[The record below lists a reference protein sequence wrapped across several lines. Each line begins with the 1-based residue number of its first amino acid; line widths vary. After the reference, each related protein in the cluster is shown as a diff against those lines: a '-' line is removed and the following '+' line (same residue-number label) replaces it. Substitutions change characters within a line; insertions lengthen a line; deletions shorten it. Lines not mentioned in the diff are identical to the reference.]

1 MDGEGCWSTVVS
13 STAERRA
20 LGLPDSAGWMLQCR
34 LGIGHRGNHATDGGA
49 HPRADRRYWLE
60 WNDFD
65 PHAQSLIERNPCPV
79 TSPENAPCLYFHGHP
94 GPHGF
99 VRSNGHAPT
108 ALTGIAAAGAQGPSG
123 GHHHASPGF
132 PPSPAEPVHSGPS
145 TGDLPVMAAG
155 HSGAHRMP
163 DHLVSGPA
171 DVSEPMVSG
180 PTGSSEIDGLGAY
193 RGGRR
198 STDSAPPDGLPPYQG
213 RRHGFD
219 EDPVVVTAGAAS
231 PIGAPDV
238 QGADIPSTDIPSP
251 DIPSTDIPSTDIPS
265 TDIPSTGIPSTGIP
279 STGIPGTDSAGPS
292 LDAVSDALSD
302 VAAALSRL
310 ADALRRS

>member
-1 MDGEGCWSTVVS
+1 MDSEGCWSTVVS

-34 LGIGHRGNHATDGGA
+34 LGIGHRGNHATDGGQY
-49 HPRADRRYWLE
+49 PRADRRYWLE

-79 TSPENAPCLYFHGHP
+79 TSPENVPCLYFHGHP

-99 VRSNGHAPT
+99 ARSNGHAPT
-108 ALTGIAAAGAQGPSG
+108 ALTGIAAAGAHGPSG

-132 PPSPAEPVHSGPS
+132 PPPPAEPVHSGPS

-163 DHLVSGPA
+163 DHLVTDPA
-171 DVSEPMVSG
+171 EMPEPMVSEPMVSG
-180 PTGSSEIDGLGAY
+180 PMGPSEVDGPGFY

-219 EDPVVVTAGAAS
+219 EDTVEASAGAAS
-231 PIGAPDV
+231 PFGAPDV
-238 QGADIPSTDIPSP
+238 PSTDIPNAGV
-251 DIPSTDIPSTDIPS
+251 PSTDIPGAET
-265 TDIPSTGIPSTGIP
+265 
-279 STGIPGTDSAGPS
+279 PGADSAGPS

-310 ADALRRS
+310 ADALRRD